1 MSGNVLDKGNVDGDK
16 LNQIINEM
24 DSESKLDYPASGGS
38 YIDNYYDFIDIMN
51 KISQNH
57 DDFLKNDT
65 NNISRVFPASF
76 SSNDKEYYDILN
88 AYRETQYIYNQSDQN
103 GGVEQGGSTSNATY
117 GSPGAGSGYS
127 SGSTPEI
134 EGSSYDVGSPTE
146 VPTPSISKSSNLV
159 SPAKAAITGSLSN
172 PSSSKSDFQ
181 ARVSNPVGNST
192 KSVLSGTAATA
203 ATGAAAGGIA
213 GAAGAVGGSI
223 IDAVSS
229 AKSKIDNPSV
239 LEQTDFLLGNYDCSN
254 IGNELDDDQTK
265 NITELLTDYGCS
277 EEEISAI
284 LNGEY
289 SVSQVLVDSVSEEL
303 GGLVKNSPAIR
314 QDIIDK
320 YGIDVFNE
328 DGSVNNDK
336 LSLALCID
344 DLDGK
349 DDYSL
354 INLLSKNY
362 GVNLVDPD
370 KMSSYSKKME
380 ELLLSDFSVKEK
392 IKNEYGFDL
401 YNSDGSVNT
410 DRLTLLMLIDSKRSD
425 GRTIDNL
432 IDTISI
438 SSVGHDLASSIK
450 GTNIESLDSNNFN
463 TIKKVGVAL
472 TAAGAV
478 AAAGVGA
485 KKVIDKKSKKE
496 NETEQNIEKT
506 DDIVDDS
513 NNIDNNDGNSSWIY
527 DVINE

>member
-1 MSGNVLDKGNVDGDK
+1 MSGNVLDKGNVNGDK

-51 KISQNH
+51 EISQNH

-65 NNISRVFPASF
+65 DSISRIFPESF
-76 SSNDKEYYDILN
+76 SSNDKKYYDILN
-88 AYRETQYIYNQSDQN
+88 GYRETQYIYNQADQN
-103 GGVEQGGSTSNATY
+103 GSVEQGGSTSNATY
-117 GSPGAGSGYS
+117 ESPGAGSGYS

-146 VPTPSISKSSNLV
+146 VPTSSISQSSDLV

-192 KSVLSGTAATA
+192 KSVLSGTA

-380 ELLLSDFSVKEK
+380 ELLLSDFSIKEK

-450 GTNIESLDSNNFN
+450 GTNIESLNSNNFN

-496 NETEQNIEKT
+496 NETEQNIENT
-506 DDIVDDS
+506 DDIVGDS